1 MKQGN
6 KIKAIA
12 ASVFALGMFGAV
24 AAQAQEVKQAQPSYN
39 PSFYLAP
46 AANWTY
52 PSDRFQEPKNGHGAT
67 LRIGKPISDSWDL
80 QLGTTYSHAYDSS
93 SNYRQNT
100 LGLDALYM
108 FSRSSFRPFLLVGGG
123 AQYDKI
129 KRDDLAEAGTSPYVN
144 AGVGFQYQLTDT
156 LGLQADYRVAHA
168 YVKPRG
174 FGFSRANTKQL
185 NVGLVWAFSKPEAA
199 PAPLPAAP
207 APVAEASAPAPV
219 VAPVVAPAPRVERQ
233 TLSANELFGFN
244 SAVLRADQPKLDQIA
259 EGMKADQNSSKA
271 NIYGYTDRLGSDR
284 YNTKL
289 SQARA
294 DAVKAYLAGK
304 GVPAERLNAV
314 GKGKANPVVTCT
326 QKARPALIKCLEPNR
341 RVEIEEIVVE
351 RRVN

>member
-12 ASVFALGMFGAV
+12 ASVIALGMLGAV
-24 AAQAQEVKQAQPSYN
+24 SAQAQEVRQDQPSYN

-52 PSDRFQEPKNGHGAT
+52 PSDNFKEPKNGHGAT
-67 LRIGKPISDSWDL
+67 LRLGKPISESWDL
-80 QLGTTYSHAYDSS
+80 QLGTTYSHAYDSTS
-93 SNYRQNT
+93 SYRQNT

-123 AQYDKI
+123 AEYDKL
-129 KRDDLAEAGTSPYVN
+129 KRDELNESGTSPYVN
-144 AGVGFQYQLTDT
+144 AGVGFQYQLSDHV
-156 LGLQADYRVAHA
+156 GLQADYRVAHA

-185 NVGLVWAFSKPEAA
+185 NVGLIWTFSKPAA
-199 PAPLPAAP
+199 PAP
-207 APVAEASAPAPV
+207 APVAEAPAPV
-219 VAPVVAPAPRVERQ
+219 VAPAAAPVVVPVAAPAPRVERQ

-259 EGMKADQNSSKA
+259 EGMKADQSNSKA

-284 YNTKL
+284 HNQKL
-289 SQARA
+289 SQERA

-326 QKARPALIKCLEPNR
+326 QKARAALIKCLEPNR